1 MSKIKAEVSA
11 GELLDKISILEIKM
25 ERIQDKTKRRNV
37 MTELNCLTSVRDS
50 ELRDWNLIDDV
61 YLQLKDVN
69 EKLWDVEDKLRKFE
83 QQQEFDQE
91 FIQLARMVYFENDK
105 RARLK
110 RTINEKL
117 GSEIVEEKNYVN
129 YSQPEL

>member
-37 MTELNCLTSVRDS
+37 MTELNCLTSVRDA
-50 ELRDWNLIDDV
+50 ELRNWNLIDDV

-69 EKLWDVEDKLRKFE
+69 EKLWDIEDKLRVLE
-83 QQQEFDQE
+83 QQQEFDKE
-91 FIQLARMVYFENDK
+91 FIQLARLVYFENDK

-110 RTINEKL
+110 RIINEKL
-117 GSEIVEEKNYVN
+117 GSEIVEEKFYVN
-129 YSQPEL
+129 YSHPEL